1 MKYAYLDENN
11 IYPVI
16 ISAKLWPEE
25 ESELL
30 DLPRSHRPSI
40 GYSLDGLKGILP
52 ALCMHKI
59 NLKQDAKPIV
69 NYQHCLHPK
78 IKKNGKQ
85 TSN

>member
-40 GYSLDGLKGILP
+40 GYSLDGLKGINS

-59 NLKQDAKPIV
+59 NSEEDAKPV
-69 NYQHCLHPK
+69 VDYQRRLQS
-78 IKKNGKQ
+78 KNEISGKERG
-85 TSN
+85 N